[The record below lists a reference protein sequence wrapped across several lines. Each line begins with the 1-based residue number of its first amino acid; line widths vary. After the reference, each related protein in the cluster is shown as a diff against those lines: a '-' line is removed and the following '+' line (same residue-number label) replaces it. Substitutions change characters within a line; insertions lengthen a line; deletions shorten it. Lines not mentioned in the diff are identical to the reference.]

1 MSEKENN
8 EKKKL
13 KSNLK
18 NLNKNSDGNK
28 KEVINNNEN
37 NDIHLTEVSETVL
50 IDDKKRDLKKEDD
63 TQRLFE
69 NSFNESQSIIININ
83 NNLDKSLISIIY
95 VDKNENNL
103 YVGTHME
110 V

>member
-1 MSEKENN
+1 MKN
-8 EKKKL
+8 
-13 KSNLK
+13 NLK
-18 NLNKNSDGNK
+18 NLNKNSEENK
-28 KEVINNNEN
+28 NEVINNNEN
-37 NDIHLTEVSETVL
+37 NDIHLTEVSERVL

-69 NSFNESQSIIININ
+69 NSFNESQRIIININ
-83 NNLDKSLISIIY
+83 NNLDKSIISIIY

-103 YVGTHME
+103 YVELIME